1 MKLLTDLGTR
11 KLEFVTSVQFLWFN
25 YYEYYYL
32 DPASADVEDSQ
43 QYQEFIIHLFINNF
57 FNFTFNI
64 NLKNKF
70 YLKINEE

>member
-1 MKLLTDLGTR
+1 M
-11 KLEFVTSVQFLWFN
+11 FN
-25 YYEYYYL
+25 YNVYYYL